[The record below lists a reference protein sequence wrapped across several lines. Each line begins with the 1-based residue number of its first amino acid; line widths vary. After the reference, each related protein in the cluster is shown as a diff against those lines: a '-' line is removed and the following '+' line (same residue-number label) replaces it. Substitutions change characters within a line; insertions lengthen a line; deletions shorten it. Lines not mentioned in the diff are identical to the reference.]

1 MRLAI
6 VLTEGFADWECALLM
21 ATARTELGLD
31 VLIAAPGGTVVT
43 SMGGLHITPHLP
55 TKTLAPAEFDALV
68 LCGGSA
74 WQTSA
79 APNLTAMIHAFHGK
93 GRVVGGIC
101 GATLALA
108 ASGILNETDH
118 TGNSAESL
126 SAVAGYHGHQHYRDQ
141 PQALR
146 SDRLVTAAGTAPVS
160 FTAEI
165 FHALGLGSAAL
176 DDYLSLYARE
186 HAVVHA
192 AR

>member
-31 VLIAAPGGTVVT
+31 VLIATPGGTVVT

-68 LCGGSA
+68 LCGGSTWETA
-74 WQTSA
+74 A

-93 GRVVGGIC
+93 DRVVAGIC

-108 ASGILNETDH
+108 ASGILNDVDH

-126 SAVAGYHGHQHYRDQ
+126 SAVAGYRGHPHYRDQ

-146 SDRLVTAAGTAPVS
+146 SGRLVTAAGTAPVS
-160 FTAEI
+160 FTAEV

-176 DDYLSLYARE
+176 DDYLSLYAKE
-186 HAVVHA
+186 HAVVPV

>member
-31 VLIAAPGGTVVT
+31 VLIATPGGTVVT

-74 WQTSA
+74 WETAA

-93 GRVVGGIC
+93 GRVVAGIC
-101 GATLALA
+101 GATLGLA
-108 ASGILNETDH
+108 ASGILNEADH
-118 TGNSAESL
+118 TGNSLESL
-126 SAVAGYHGHQHYRDQ
+126 SAVAGYHGQRRYRDQ

-146 SDRLVTAAGTAPVS
+146 SGRLVTAAGTAPVS

-176 DDYLSLYARE
+176 DDYLALYAKE
-186 HAVVHA
+186 HAAVHA